1 MKFLNNKK
9 KIANVI
15 SLLIF
20 IFLSII
26 GINSFSQSVA
36 PYTGIDYATNYT
48 NPTAGAA
55 CSNIAGINASIG
67 DADFVNGSAEVP
79 LGWSF
84 SGTWNS
90 GLIYYDG
97 PGNELLLVSL
107 HTYTEAW
114 YVSLLLSNGSTT
126 PSQPYYLTLV
136 TSNANG
142 SLNYCGGVVFGFNYE
157 RPSQLLDFADYVIP
171 AGIGVIGIVFEPF
184 DDGAVDPDPHGVLVL
199 QGTTSSVPCD
209 TLIITNEEICQG
221 DSVLFQGIYYSTTGS
236 YTDSL
241 QTSGG
246 CDSVLTLNLTV
257 NPTYLAYQSQSICQ
271 GESILLGGSLQTTAG
286 IYTDSLQSASG
297 CDSLTITTLSVGNLY
312 NDSTT
317 LSICQGQ
324 SAFVGGAFQ
333 TVAGNYYD
341 TLQTVL
347 GCDSVITTNLTIIP
361 IVNSTI
367 TPVNSFCENSS
378 LSNFIAAT
386 VGGVWAGNGIVNA
399 SNGQFDPSIAGV
411 GLHEITYTIGGNC
424 GSADTI
430 NVMVFPVPNFSIT
443 TVEDTCIFG
452 VGSIST
458 TITSGT
464 PPYSYLWNTG
474 SITPNQ
480 YNVISGEYSLTVT
493 DGNNCSKT
501 ILIVVGNMEI
511 GCFVVV
517 PNVITPNGDGANDF
531 LVFKNL
537 EIFPNNH
544 LIIFNR
550 WGLSLFEKEGYQ
562 NDWNGAK
569 YSDGTYFFILEL
581 NDKKSTIHKGSFTL
595 IK

>member
-1 MKFLNNKK
+1 MFSKK
-9 KIANVI
+9 
-15 SLLIF
+15 STFYSFQLLLFFYLICT
-20 IFLSII
+20 
-26 GINSFSQSVA
+26 NSYSQISVA

-55 CSNIAGINASIG
+55 CGNMAGINASIG
-67 DADFVNGSAEVP
+67 DADFVNGAAEVP

-114 YVSLLLSNGSTT
+114 YVSLLLSNGTTT

-136 TSNANG
+136 TSNAFG
-142 SLNYCGGVVFGFNYE
+142 SLNYCGGVVYGFNYE
-157 RPSQLLDFADYVIP
+157 RPSQLLDFANYVIP

-184 DDGAVDPDPHGVLVL
+184 ADGAVDPDPHGVLVL

-209 TLIITNEEICQG
+209 TLITTNEEICLG
-221 DSVLFQGIYYSTTGS
+221 DSVLFQGIYYSTTGN

-246 CDSVLTLNLTV
+246 CDSLLTLNLTV
-257 NPTYLAYQSQSICQ
+257 NPTYLIYQNQSICQ

-286 IYTDSLQSASG
+286 IYTDSLQSVSG
-297 CDSLTITTLSVGNLY
+297 CDSTTITTLAVGNLY

-333 TVAGNYYD
+333 TIAGNYYD

-361 IVNSTI
+361 IANSTI

-378 LSNFIAAT
+378 LSNFVAAT
-386 VGGVWAGNGIVNA
+386 AGGVWSGNGIVNT
-399 SNGQFDPSIAGV
+399 SNGQFNPSLAGV

-424 GSADTI
+424 GSADSI
-430 NVMVFPVPNFSIT
+430 NVMVFPAPDFSLLSI
-443 TVEDTCIFG
+443 EDTCLFERGTIF
-452 VGSIST
+452 SIP
-458 TITSGT
+458 ISGT
-464 PPYSYLWNTG
+464 PFNYLWSRNDVT
-474 SITPNQ
+474 Q
-480 YNVISGEYSLTVT
+480 DLFNVLSGTYSLTVT
-493 DGNNCSKT
+493 DSNNCSRTKQ
-501 ILIVVGNMEI
+501 IVVGNIEND
-511 GCFVVV
+511 CDVVV
-517 PNVITPNGDGANDF
+517 PNVITPNGDGMNDL
-531 LVFKNL
+531 LVFENL
-537 EIFPNNH
+537 ENFPNNH
-544 LIIFNR
+544 LLIFNR
-550 WGLSLFEKEGYQ
+550 WGQKLYEKEGYQ
-562 NDWNGAK
+562 NDWNGTK

-581 NDKKSTIHKGSFTL
+581 NDKKNTLHKGTFTL
-595 IK
+595 FR